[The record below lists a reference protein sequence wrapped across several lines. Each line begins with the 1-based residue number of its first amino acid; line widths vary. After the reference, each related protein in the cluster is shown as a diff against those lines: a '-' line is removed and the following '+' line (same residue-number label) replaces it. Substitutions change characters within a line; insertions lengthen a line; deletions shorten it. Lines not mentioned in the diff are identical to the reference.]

1 MKKEVALKTQRA
13 KKTSDEKRQP
23 SICKGLKKHP
33 MKKEVALKK
42 QGVQKTFDEK
52 RGNHQKAR
60 GLKDIR

>member
-1 MKKEVALKTQRA
+1 MQGAQ
-13 KKTSDEKRQP
+13 
-23 SICKGLKKHP
+23 KHP

-42 QGVQKTFDEK
+42 QGVQKTIDEK